1 MIKAP
6 VVEVFFDYICPW
18 CYVGTVRTDRL
29 QQEYGVELLWTVF
42 PLHPET
48 PEEGIELAELFAGRE
63 DMIIEM
69 QARLRR
75 LAETEGLPLTER
87 TRTYNSRRAQ
97 ELGKWAEARGKG
109 DLFRK
114 AVYLAYF
121 VEGRNIAK
129 VDELVRIAEAVGLQ
143 GDEARTVLTSGS
155 FAAAVDADWQRAGE
169 LGITAVPSHVCAGKR
184 LVGFSSYDD
193 FVRLIGKG

>member
-1 MIKAP
+1 
-6 VVEVFFDYICPW
+6 
-18 CYVGTVRTDRL
+18 VRTDRL
-29 QQEYGVELLWTVF
+29 QREYGVELAWIVF

-48 PEEGIELAELFAGRE
+48 PEGGMELAELFAGRE
-63 DMIIEM
+63 DMIKEM

-75 LAETEGLPLTER
+75 LAETEGLPLAER

-97 ELGKWAEARGKG
+97 ELGKWAETQGNG

-114 AVYLAYF
+114 AVYRAYF
-121 VEGRNIAK
+121 VDGRNIAK
-129 VDELVRIAEAVGLQ
+129 VDELVRIAEAVGLP
-143 GDEARTVLTSGS
+143 GDEARAVLAAGS
-155 FAAAVDADWQRAGE
+155 FAAAVDADWQRASE
-169 LGITAVPSHVCAGKR
+169 LGITAVPSHLCAGKR